1 MARAGK
7 YTTSLKTKMI
17 LLIGTVAAFLMMAT
31 SLSILFQWRT
41 LMVGHQRHNSESL
54 TAAISLTL
62 SDAFIY
68 SRAEGPQTEELL
80 ERSIENYL
88 NAIPTIKYIAVV
100 DERDRI
106 LAHSDPQQY
115 NKPVSD
121 ELWKTTSA
129 PQSLATAIYESPPY
143 GWIIETVL
151 PLRVAGKQ
159 RGVLRIG
166 YDAQPLRSDI
176 QRLFF
181 LLLSLTTGVTL
192 ITLALLYFIVDR
204 VTQSLSLLVA
214 AIDKTELET
223 ELEIHLPKQNDEIGF
238 LMERFQLLRQRL
250 YQSKQQLITAQRQIY
265 HAERLA
271 SIGRLA
277 SGVAHEI
284 NNPLNGIRSCLFAIG
299 REPENNE
306 QVKEYIGLIDEGVTY
321 IESVVKKL
329 LGFARQQ
336 IPAMDEVNLN
346 DVITNVTRLL
356 EFKIKQK
363 RVVLQLR
370 LDPRLPLIK
379 ADGQLISEVAMN
391 LMLNSL
397 DAVEVNGHIIVE
409 TGRSTAKAVFFRIV
423 DDGMGIPKADL
434 ARIFDPF
441 FTTKGPKEGTGLGLS
456 VSLGIVETHGGAIN
470 VESEPNRGANFT
482 VQLPIGVAN

>member
-271 SIGRLA
+271 SIERLA

>member
-7 YTTSLKTKMI
+7 YSTSLKTKMI
-17 LLIGTVAAFLMMAT
+17 LLIGTVVAFLMMVT

-80 ERSIENYL
+80 EQSIENYL

-204 VTQSLSLLVA
+204 VTQSLSLLVV

-223 ELEIHLPKQNDEIGF
+223 EMEIHLPKQNDEIGF

-284 NNPLNGIRSCLFAIG
+284 NNPLNGIRSCLYAIG
-299 REPENNE
+299 REPENHE
-306 QVKEYIGLIDEGVTY
+306 QAKSYIALIDEGVTY
-321 IESVVKKL
+321 IEFVVKKL

-336 IPAMDEVNLN
+336 VPAMDDVNLN

-356 EFKIKQK
+356 DFKIRQK
-363 RVVLQLR
+363 GVILQLR
-370 LDPRLPLIK
+370 LDPRLPLIQ
-379 ADGQLISEVAMN
+379 ADSQLLSEVVMN
-391 LMLNSL
+391 LVANSV
-397 DAVEVNGHIIVE
+397 DAVDFDGHIIVE
-409 TGRSTAKAVFFRIV
+409 TDRASETTVSFRV
-423 DDGMGIPKADL
+423 TDDGTGIAKSDL
-434 ARIFDPF
+434 PRIFDPF

-456 VSLGIVETHGGAIN
+456 VSLGIVETHGGTIS
-470 VESEPNRGANFT
+470 VESELNEGTTFT
-482 VQLPIGVAN
+482 VLLPIGVSH